1 MYIQNTDCE
10 NANPRSKM
18 ICLHMSG
25 LPTWPPCAA
34 LPTSWSSLLAGFLKE
49 FQSKY
54 NPDIVLFHIMSLPT
68 RPQMVKRSWV
78 KPGAVVIDCG
88 NLSRSSADL
97 ISREKHTLTFLL
109 NCSFEA
115 WQLPN
120 GTSSGINSIPDS
132 TKKSG
137 QRLVG
142 DVDYDDVSSLLQ

>member
-25 LPTWPPCAA
+25 LPTWPPCVA

-88 NLSRSSADL
+88 EVS
-97 ISREKHTLTFLL
+97 HTFIFLL
-109 NCSFEA
+109 SSSFEA

-120 GTSSGINSIPDS
+120 
-132 TKKSG
+132 
-137 QRLVG
+137 
-142 DVDYDDVSSLLQ
+142 